1 MGLRGLTQPP
11 TPQTIASL
19 RGKKQ
24 RLLAL
29 KVLLALPL
37 LLPTVWFGYRLAVNQ
52 FSRPQAVLVLGGATE
67 RENFAAEFARQH
79 PDLSIWVSGGSNP
92 EYTEA
97 VFSDAGVNL
106 KRVHIDRAAVDT
118 VTNFTTLV
126 DRLKAN
132 GINSVYLITSD
143 YHMRRAQ
150 VIGEIVFGSRGIALK
165 PITVASNRT
174 IEPLPKALRDGA
186 RAILWLTTGYTGST
200 LPAASQTVTF

>member
-1 MGLRGLTQPP
+1 MGLRGLTQQPKP
-11 TPQTIASL
+11 LTMAAL
-19 RGKKQ
+19 RKQKQ
-24 RLLAL
+24 RRSSLMLLFS
-29 KVLLALPL
+29 LPL
-37 LLPTVWFGYRLAVNQ
+37 LLPTLWFGYRLAVNQ
-52 FSRPQAVLVLGGATE
+52 FSQPQAVLVLGGATE
-67 RENFAAEFARQH
+67 RENFAADFARQH
-79 PDLSIWVSGGSNP
+79 PNLSIWVSGGSNP

-106 KRVHIDRAAVDT
+106 KRLHIDRAAVDT

-150 VIGEIVFGSRGIALK
+150 VIGEVVFGSRGIALK

-186 RAILWLTTGYTGST
+186 RAVLWLTTGYTGST
-200 LPAASQTVTF
+200 MPASSQTATF

>member
-1 MGLRGLTQPP
+1 MGLRGLTQQPKP
-11 TPQTIASL
+11 LTMAAL
-19 RGKKQ
+19 RKKKQ
-24 RLLAL
+24 RRSSLMLLFS
-29 KVLLALPL
+29 LPL
-37 LLPTVWFGYRLAVNQ
+37 LLPTLWFGYRLAVNQ
-52 FSRPQAVLVLGGATE
+52 FSQPQAVLVLGGATE
-67 RENFAAEFARQH
+67 RENFAADFARQH
-79 PDLSIWVSGGSNP
+79 PNLSIWVSGGSNP

-106 KRVHIDRAAVDT
+106 KRLHIDRAAVDT

-186 RAILWLTTGYTGST
+186 RAVLWLTTGYTGST
-200 LPAASQTVTF
+200 MPASSQTATF